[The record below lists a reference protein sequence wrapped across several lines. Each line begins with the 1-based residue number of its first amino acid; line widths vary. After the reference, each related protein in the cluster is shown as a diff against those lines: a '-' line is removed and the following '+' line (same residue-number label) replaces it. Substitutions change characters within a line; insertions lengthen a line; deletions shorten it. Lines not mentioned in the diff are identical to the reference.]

1 MAYYQNDPAWSSPAP
16 GRQSSWEQPQ
26 PPSRSGTGHSGYNGG
41 GAPIHM
47 DAGAGATTNS
57 YDGSAFAKQFED
69 VDRAIENLAKS
80 GKPFGPGFPPA
91 PMGASTSASRRESM
105 PMMPGGA
112 AGPRPYPDY
121 EQRMGAPQR
130 HHSVSEYDGARS
142 HSASASASNAQGFYQ
157 NQRYAPRPNDA
168 DQMAQA
174 KRRMAAQR
182 ERELRNY
189 HQEQQ
194 YHRNV
199 SGSASKSD
207 RSMSPN
213 AMNEE
218 ERRELIARQHRAL
231 YGETSTLYNN
241 NPTSSQDVRV
251 QSSGAGR
258 GPSPLAFDPFGMQ
271 AQSASGESAVQMPP
285 RGDKDATGGTQ
296 EARANSNSSPSSTQ
310 NPAFALFDAQ
320 QPGRTSNS
328 SPGGSPPVAGP
339 KSNGSGVAPIGTRPQ
354 NQNLHQPAGA
364 PLGKRATSPLPSPL
378 GYKSY
383 NASEQN
389 TMSTTS
395 ASLNPSSTVTDKGV
409 GIWNNGPWGNTS
421 TQGVQAS
428 SAPRATSPV
437 NTASSGSTTARQ
449 ASPKPPGGP
458 ATVMRRKAAADRA
471 EKTANLRPSSTRA
484 AGAGGSSS
492 TMLRL
497 YTDESPGLKVDPV
510 VVMTLSVVF
519 IFSVVALH
527 VIAKVMRRFSA

>member
-1 MAYYQNDPAWSSPAP
+1 MSYYNDASWNTPAP
-16 GRQSSWEQPQ
+16 GRQQSWEQPQ
-26 PPSRSGTGHSGYNGG
+26 PPSRSGTGHMGFNGA
-41 GAPIHM
+41 GAAIHM
-47 DAGAGATTNS
+47 DVGTSSTVNS
-57 YDGSAFAKQFED
+57 EVANAFASQFEE
-69 VDRAIENLAKS
+69 VDRAIENLSKS
-80 GKPFGPGFPPA
+80 GKPLGPGFPPT
-91 PMGASTSASRRESM
+91 PMGANRRESM
-105 PMMPGGA
+105 PMMGGA
-112 AGPRPYPDY
+112 PRPYPDF
-121 EQRMGAPQR
+121 EQQRMGGPQR
-130 HHSVSEYDGARS
+130 HHSVSEYDGSRS
-142 HSASASASNAQGFYQ
+142 HSATNVQGFYQ
-157 NQRYAPRPNDA
+157 NQRGYAPRPNDA

-199 SGSASKSD
+199 SGSGSKSD

-213 AMNEE
+213 AMNED

-231 YGETSTLYNN
+231 YGETSTLYNS

-251 QSSGAGR
+251 QTSAAGR

-271 AQSASGESAVQMPP
+271 AQSGEGSVQMPP
-285 RGDKDATGGTQ
+285 RDKDVTGGTQ
-296 EARANSNSSPSSTQ
+296 DARANSTSSPSGTQ
-310 NPAFALFDAQ
+310 NPAFNLFDAQ
-320 QPGRTSNS
+320 QANRTSNS
-328 SPGGSPPVAGP
+328 SPGGSPPVPGQKA
-339 KSNGSGVAPIGTRPQ
+339 NGSGVAPIGTRPQ
-354 NQNLHQPAGA
+354 NQNLQQPGGA
-364 PLGKRATSPLPSPL
+364 ALGKRANSPLPSPL
-378 GYKSY
+378 GYNSY

-389 TMSTTS
+389 NMTTS
-395 ASLNPSSTVTDKGV
+395 ASMNPSSTVTDKGV
-409 GIWNNGPWGNTS
+409 GIWNNGPWSNTP

-428 SAPRATSPV
+428 SAARATSPA
-437 NTASSGSTTARQ
+437 TGSTGSTTARP

>member
-1 MAYYQNDPAWSSPAP
+1 MSYYNDASWNTPAP

-26 PPSRSGTGHSGYNGG
+26 PPSRSGTGQMGFNGA
-41 GAPIHM
+41 GAAIHM
-47 DAGAGATTNS
+47 DIGTSSTVNS
-57 YDGSAFAKQFED
+57 EVANAFASQFEE

-80 GKPFGPGFPPA
+80 GKPFGPGFPPT
-91 PMGASTSASRRESM
+91 PMGANRRESM
-105 PMMPGGA
+105 PMMGG
-112 AGPRPYPDY
+112 GPRPYPDF
-121 EQRMGAPQR
+121 EQQRMGGAQR
-130 HHSVSEYDGARS
+130 HHSVSEYDGSRS
-142 HSASASASNAQGFYQ
+142 HSASNVQGFYQ

-231 YGETSTLYNN
+231 YGETSTLYNS

-251 QSSGAGR
+251 QTSQAGR

-271 AQSASGESAVQMPP
+271 VQNVSGEGSVQMPP
-285 RGDKDATGGTQ
+285 RDKDVAGNAQ
-296 EARANSNSSPSSTQ
+296 DARANSTSSPSGSQ
-310 NPAFALFDAQ
+310 NPAFNLFDAQ
-320 QPGRTSNS
+320 QANRTSNS
-328 SPGGSPPVAGP
+328 SPGGSPPVPGQ

-354 NQNLHQPAGA
+354 NQNLQQPGGA
-364 PLGKRATSPLPSPL
+364 MGKRANSPLPSPL
-378 GYKSY
+378 GYNSY

-389 TMSTTS
+389 NMSTTS
-395 ASLNPSSTVTDKGV
+395 ASMNPSSTVTDKGV
-409 GIWNNGPWGNTS
+409 GIWNNGPWSNTP

-428 SAPRATSPV
+428 V
-437 NTASSGSTTARQ
+437 WG
-449 ASPKPPGGP
+449 
-458 ATVMRRKAAADRA
+458 
-471 EKTANLRPSSTRA
+471 
-484 AGAGGSSS
+484 
-492 TMLRL
+492 
-497 YTDESPGLKVDPV
+497 
-510 VVMTLSVVF
+510 
-519 IFSVVALH
+519 
-527 VIAKVMRRFSA
+527 